1 MQNECHLIL
10 GYVRVPYAD
19 ARQTWFHS
27 QKGKDA
33 KPSCHPAQAMALKDL
48 TIASQSHALHFERL
62 EIGDSGIEVYVQGL
76 DLRQEIHGSWGVDS
90 NGTRVSLV
98 DIGTCWYILVH
109 ISFVCV
115 FLFSVGQR
123 WPKFLNFAGL
133 SHGLLLFQF
142 GDKSSLIKVSPLT
155 STVGPSRPACGIDRR
170 NM

>member
-1 MQNECHLIL
+1 MPCI
-10 GYVRVPYAD
+10 
-19 ARQTWFHS
+19 
-27 QKGKDA
+27 
-33 KPSCHPAQAMALKDL
+33 
-48 TIASQSHALHFERL
+48 ALHFARL

-90 NGTRVSLV
+90 NGTRASLV

-123 WPKFLNFAGL
+123 WPKFLNFAVL
-133 SHGLLLFQF
+133 SHGLLSFQF

-155 STVGPSRPACGIDRR
+155 STVGPSRPACWIDRR